1 MPGHSPS
8 KTGVNALMSGHPR
21 LSSCP
26 IEDVD
31 GRVKP
36 GHDDGERQM
45 SFMDVNGVSL
55 RYDVQGTGRPIV
67 LIHEMGGAMESW
79 GLVTPLLTPKRRV
92 IRYDKRGMGLSEKIR
107 PPLTIDTMTG
117 DLIGLLDALGVTDK
131 VPLVGTAVGGAI
143 ALHTAVRFPDRIAA
157 VIATSPAIS
166 LPAATRAA
174 TLERVA
180 RFEREGVRVA
190 FEATANNGY
199 PEELRADRAKFEG
212 FRARWLA
219 NDPVSFGAI
228 YRMLGDMDL
237 MPELASVKCP
247 VLVIAGEFD
256 RGRPPNV
263 VEPIAKAI
271 PGARFKVL
279 PTGHYA
285 GLQTPELVA
294 GTIGEFLDLVGA

>member
-1 MPGHSPS
+1 
-8 KTGVNALMSGHPR
+8 
-21 LSSCP
+21 
-26 IEDVD
+26 
-31 GRVKP
+31 
-36 GHDDGERQM
+36 M

-55 RYDVQGTGRPIV
+55 RYDVQGAGKPIV

-117 DLIGLLDALGVTDK
+117 DLIALLDALGIKEK
-131 VPLVGTAVGGAI
+131 VALVGTAVGGAI
-143 ALHTAVRFPDRIAA
+143 ALHTAVRFPNRIAA

-199 PEELRADRAKFEG
+199 PEELRGDRAKFEG

-219 NDPVSFGAI
+219 NDPASFGAI

-237 MPELASVKCP
+237 MPELASVRCP

-256 RGRPPNV
+256 RGRPPSV

-271 PGARFKVL
+271 PGAQFKVL

-294 GTIGEFLDLVGA
+294 GAIGEFLDSVGA